1 MNTEKKSCNIIKYR
15 TERIYVRRKFRIII
29 FQSLKTK
36 IIQDSVVNTKTKG
49 ILFLTE
55 NLIKNIT
62 VSEFIICLLN

>member
-1 MNTEKKSCNIIKYR
+1 MRPEKKTCNIIKYR

-36 IIQDSVVNTKTKG
+36 IIQDFVVNTKTKG